1 MKMFSK
7 CTVSAL
13 AVSAVVVLAL
23 LSGGCSKNQE
33 NPSADGDPT
42 GNWSAEFYE
51 EELGGQCIVN
61 YSFNEGGTGMFSLVS
76 DMTEMSRL
84 SEEGEDYSFPIL
96 WRAYGTDKLSLIP
109 ESDKEIYD
117 NLELEWPTVTI
128 KVSGETLQF
137 IYDDEV
143 ITFNKTN

>member
-7 CTVSAL
+7 CTISAL
-13 AVSAVVVLAL
+13 AATAIVVLAL
-23 LSGGCSKNQE
+23 LSSACNKDPE
-33 NPSADGDPT
+33 KPSAGGDPT
-42 GNWSAEFYE
+42 GNWYAEFYE

-61 YSFNEGGTGMFSLVS
+61 YSFNEGGTGIFSLVS
-76 DMTEMSRL
+76 GID
-84 SEEGEDYSFPIL
+84 DDDIDPSFPIL
-96 WRAYGTDKLSLIP
+96 WRVDGTDKLSLIP

-117 NLELEWPTVTI
+117 NLELEWPSVTFR
-128 KVSGETLQF
+128 VSGETLQF